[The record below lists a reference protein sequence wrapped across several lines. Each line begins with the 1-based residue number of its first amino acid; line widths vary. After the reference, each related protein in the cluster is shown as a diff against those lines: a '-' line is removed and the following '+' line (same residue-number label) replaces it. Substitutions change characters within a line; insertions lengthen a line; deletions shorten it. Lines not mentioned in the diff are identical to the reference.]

1 MPLEFGKNISADLS
15 FVPTFYG
22 REVMSK
28 HGEHEYSGLQNQ
40 RAQDDSAASTEREVE
55 KLVGEIGSVIR
66 AAEPQRRGELKE
78 LAETLVHEEM
88 STIPAQAEAA
98 KESFAQHRVN
108 PLAGGIF
115 LTVIGAGFAL
125 IVTPVGLGLVL
136 IGLLLIIWGAIMS
149 WTEK

>member
-1 MPLEFGKNISADLS
+1 
-15 FVPTFYG
+15 
-22 REVMSK
+22 MSK
-28 HGEHEYSGLQNQ
+28 REYAYSRLQHE
-40 RAQDDSAASTEREVE
+40 RANADFSAATEQEVE
-55 KLVGEIGSVIR
+55 KLVAEIGSVIR
-66 AAEPQRRGELKE
+66 AAEPERRDELKE

-88 STIPAQAEAA
+88 STIPAQAEPA

-125 IVTPVGLGLVL
+125 IVTPVGLALVL

-149 WTEK
+149 WTKK